1 MGPTLD
7 TSTLKAKFQP
17 LLEQGKTLAEQ
28 YGPQIMQQ
36 SRQLQGGGL
45 SGLMKRIV

>member
-1 MGPTLD
+1 MP
-7 TSTLKAKFQP
+7 TLKAKFQP

-36 SRQLQGGGL
+36 SRSFRAAGSAG
-45 SGLMKRIV
+45 

>member
-1 MGPTLD
+1 MGRTLD
-7 TSTLKAKFQP
+7 MSTLKAKFQP

-36 SRQLQGGGL
+36 SRQLQGAGL
-45 SGLMKRIV
+45 SGLMKGII